1 MSRSVSRRNWT
12 REGHFVTVATRYP
25 SLPPSLPLSAR
36 KSARRWKKR
45 KKRWKIS
52 TVPKVIYFLS
62 ERDTRDVCAT
72 KRRIQRLIRSAQHL
86 FVVRSDTPFDRN
98 ESWPRKRCSSFQFR
112 ISRKVKSN
120 NGAITFIFFFFFSLF
135 VRVSRGGETKSETS
149 KRASGRWKVGDSR
162 SREGEIGN
170 RRRIPFLTSAL
181 RPRARRAWKVG
192 ERARAEWFVPLTWPV
207 RF

>member
-62 ERDTRDVCAT
+62 ERDTRDVRAT

-120 NGAITFIFFFFFSLF
+120 NGAITYFLF
-135 VRVSRGGETKSETS
+135 LSSFTFRVAAKRKAKPRSGQAAGGKSEILD
-149 KRASGRWKVGDSR
+149 RGRGR
-162 SREGEIGN
+162 LGIGEGF
-170 RRRIPFLTSAL
+170 PF
-181 RPRARRAWKVG
+181 
-192 ERARAEWFVPLTWPV
+192 
-207 RF
+207 